1 MDIDTNWCL
10 NCGKQ
15 TNGELY
21 CSSFCRNKDEK
32 SYKLSSSPSEFS
44 SFNDNASMSS
54 GRSSSVSSS
63 YNKSSKYLNNPGKL
77 IYYQGNDLKFRNRP
91 SYDAG
96 FYSPCLSSGLSQ
108 WINQNQ
114 KVTSSNEQVNN
125 NNTIFGGMENRHHKC
140 HHHHG
145 GFTNGF
151 KGSFSSAS
159 SESSYSSSAETIII
173 GSDSSLNNSLDKSG
187 FAVHE
192 PYYPW
197 HKTEDDDDISL
208 YEY

>member
-1 MDIDTNWCL
+1 MDIDTDWCL

-21 CSSFCRNKDEK
+21 CSSFCRNQDEK
-32 SYKLSSSPSEFS
+32 SYKLSSSPSDFGSFS
-44 SFNDNASMSS
+44 DNSSIAS
-54 GRSSSVSSS
+54 GRTSPSISSN
-63 YNKSSKYLNNPGKL
+63 NKSSKYLNNPGKL
-77 IYYQGNDLKFRNRP
+77 LYYQGNDLKFRNRP

-108 WINQNQ
+108 WLNQNQ
-114 KVTSSNEQVNN
+114 KIVSSKEQINN
-125 NNTIFGGMENRHHKC
+125 KYFVMESGNHEHKC
-140 HHHHG
+140 HNHNG
-145 GFTNGF
+145 RFTSGF

-159 SESSYSSSAETIII
+159 SECSYSSSSETVIF
-173 GSDSSLNNSLDKSG
+173 GSSSSSNDSLSKGG
-187 FAVHE
+187 FAVNE